1 MKRGT
6 MYRLL
11 AGVSI
16 CGFAFFAYGF
26 GMGLETE
33 TERLVAAFGG
43 VIAFTAAV
51 ISLAIQSELDW

>member
-1 MKRGT
+1 

-11 AGVSI
+11 ACVSM
-16 CGFAFFAYGF
+16 CGFVSFAYGF

-33 TERLVAAFGG
+33 PEKLVAAFGG

-51 ISLAIQSELDW
+51 ISLVIHNELEW

>member
-11 AGVSI
+11 AGVSM
-16 CGFAFFAYGF
+16 CGFVSFAYGF

-33 TERLVAAFGG
+33 PEKLVAAFGG

-51 ISLAIQSELDW
+51 ISLVIHNELEW